1 MEGAGAAQSH
11 REQDPQIREDK
22 GRLVDKRCSLQQ
34 GRGATV
40 DKTVGKKN
48 QGRLT
53 RLYLKAEQERQH
65 IYLKDGPYINPEE
78 AVSIYTTDVLW
89 LESRRFATI
98 PFHPLFYKLGAKLLI
113 LALERLKSRVNQSQ
127 RESYG

>member
-1 MEGAGAAQSH
+1 M
-11 REQDPQIREDK
+11 
-22 GRLVDKRCSLQQ
+22 
-34 GRGATV
+34 

-53 RLYLKAEQERQH
+53 RLYLRAKQERQH

-78 AVSIYTTDVLW
+78 AVSIYTTDVHW

-98 PFHPLFYKLGAKLLI
+98 SFHPLFYKRGAKLLN

>member
-1 MEGAGAAQSH
+1 M
-11 REQDPQIREDK
+11 
-22 GRLVDKRCSLQQ
+22 DKRCSLQQ

-40 DKTVGKKN
+40 DETVGKKN

-53 RLYLKAEQERQH
+53 RLYLRAEQERQH

-78 AVSIYTTDVLW
+78 AVSIYTTDMLW

-98 PFHPLFYKLGAKLLI
+98 
-113 LALERLKSRVNQSQ
+113 
-127 RESYG
+127 SY